1 MRWDCSNG
9 DIVMLVQLDKPSEH
23 SGWTKSR
30 GKSPLYL
37 RIQVR
42 SKKGPGPVRNVST
55 TPRHRSGA
63 SSGRARPFL
72 WHRSPGRSTVR
83 ARRHDGQRC
92 SKGKGINA
100 CCVLSCRHAPGRN
113 LVLEKKQKAGPGGV
127 RARNPPVRSAANF
140 QEKVNCGKYSV
151 ARAGDPGSPG
161 ARVVACAQLKCR
173 QAAMGIR
180 QPPDR
185 QVGNSSKTTDLERA
199 RTRPVRAINPTGI
212 DGAAQQW
219 QGRPPAG

>member
-1 MRWDCSNG
+1 M
-9 DIVMLVQLDKPSEH
+9 
-23 SGWTKSR
+23 
-30 GKSPLYL
+30 
-37 RIQVR
+37 
-42 SKKGPGPVRNVST
+42 RNVST

-63 SSGRARPFL
+63 SSGRARPFF

-113 LVLEKKQKAGPGGV
+113 LVLEKKNKRPAQGEYV
-127 RARNPPVRSAANF
+127 HFYPPVRSAANF

-199 RTRPVRAINPTGI
+199 RTRPVRAINPTGY
-212 DGAAQQW
+212 GGLMGQHSNGKVA
-219 QGRPPAG
+219 RPPVNTTAAGRLGQRRPARSDTERVTQSTMPARKPN

>member
-1 MRWDCSNG
+1 
-9 DIVMLVQLDKPSEH
+9 MLVPFF
-23 SGWTKSR
+23 GTGR
-30 GKSPLYL
+30 PVG
-37 RIQVR
+37 RR
-42 SKKGPGPVRNVST
+42 SVPVVTMASVAPREKAST
-55 TPRHRSGA
+55 HVA
-63 SSGRARPFL
+63 
-72 WHRSPGRSTVR
+72 
-83 ARRHDGQRC
+83 
-92 SKGKGINA
+92 
-100 CCVLSCRHAPGRN
+100 SCRAAMPRAGISSSK
-113 LVLEKKQKAGPGGV
+113 EKKKAGPGGV

-199 RTRPVRAINPTGI
+199 RTRPVRAINPTGY
-212 DGAAQQW
+212 GGLMGQHSNGKVA
-219 QGRPPAG
+219 RPPVNTTAAGRLGQRRPARSDTERVTQSTMPARKPN